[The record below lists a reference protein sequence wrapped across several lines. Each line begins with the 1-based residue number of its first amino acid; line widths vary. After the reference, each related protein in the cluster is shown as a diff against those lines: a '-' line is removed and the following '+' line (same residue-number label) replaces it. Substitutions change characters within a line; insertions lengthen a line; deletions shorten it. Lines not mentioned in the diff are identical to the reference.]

1 MWKIKNKE
9 AVSPVIGVILMVAIT
24 VVLAAVLYVCV
35 SGMMGTTPVSPPT
48 LTASCTANNQA
59 GNITKWYVGSGTAK
73 VSDITWQLID
83 NAGGVHSLA
92 IQTTSE
98 LDVTENSLRIY
109 VNQTGTDISLLDGG
123 DTFTISSNGEGYFTV
138 KALSGGSVYWTSG
151 STHF

>member
-1 MWKIKNKE
+1 MWNIKNKE

-24 VVLAAVLYVCV
+24 VVLAAVLYVWV

-48 LTASCTANNQA
+48 LTATCTANNQA

-73 VSDITWQLID
+73 VSDVTWQLVD
-83 NAGGVHSLA
+83 SNGNVLSLT
-92 IQTTSE
+92 ILTT
-98 LDVTENSLRIY
+98 DAVTGNGRQIF
-109 VNQTGTDISLLDGG
+109 VNQTGTDASLLDGG